1 MKNKEKI
8 RASFSVAPQ
17 TAKVTAI
24 ARGKVLMK
32 VENILNFWVE
42 DMNRKGLPLFITLY
56 YYFI

>member
-24 ARGKVLMK
+24 ACDKV
-32 VENILNFWVE
+32 
-42 DMNRKGLPLFITLY
+42 
-56 YYFI
+56 